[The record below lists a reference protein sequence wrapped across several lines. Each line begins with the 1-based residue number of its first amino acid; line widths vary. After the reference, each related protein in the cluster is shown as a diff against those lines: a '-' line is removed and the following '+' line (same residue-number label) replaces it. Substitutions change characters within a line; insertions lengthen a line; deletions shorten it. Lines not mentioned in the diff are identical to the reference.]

1 MTVFDCQPAFNIG
14 APRSSEKMWGD
25 RAHMSALEQFH
36 KLRLHHDCIISF
48 KKCLSGA
55 KAERKENL
63 RENRTVFTVLSS
75 PLTSFSVSAFSS
87 TSSPPPHTPHSLL
100 TEVKQLRRQL
110 PETDTIASNSDSVT
124 Y

>member
-1 MTVFDCQPAFNIG
+1 MFGCQPAFKVG
-14 APRSSEKMWGD
+14 APRSSGNVGGEGD
-25 RAHMSALEQFH
+25 RAHVSALEQFH

-55 KAERKENL
+55 NAECKENL
-63 RENRTVFTVLSS
+63 TENRTVLIVLSS

-87 TSSPPPHTPHSLL
+87 TSSPHTHHTHFF

-110 PETDTIASNSDSVT
+110 PETDTIASNFDSVI